1 MTAGPAAG
9 GAAGGDGTPGEDAK
23 PAGGG
28 RRRAGDMVSAGGR
41 VSAGDVSAGD
51 RVTVGDRMTEGITG
65 ARGSTV
71 TDVNTD
77 QAGRGTGEMPARNEN
92 LGTGGNIAARESAGV
107 AGTVGDSGK
116 TGAEGTRVTHGEVA
130 TAEQGVPSDADADTG
145 VVRGTGVASG
155 TGLSGPPGSAGRHVV
170 VIGGG
175 LAGITAA
182 IRLRESGAAVTVL
195 EARPWLGGATCS
207 FSRGEKVIDNGQHVF
222 LRCCTEYQAL
232 LARLGMTGSVSM
244 QERFDVTVLTPGGQ
258 ARLRRNSLPA
268 PLHMSGAL
276 ARYGLLTPGERLKV
290 GRAALGMRFANPASP
305 RLDEQRLGD
314 WLGARWQGER
324 ARRRLWD
331 LFIISALNI
340 AGDDASTGL
349 AATVIK
355 TALLGRK
362 DAADIGMS
370 AIPLGD
376 LHGKSALRLL
386 NRLGVDVRL
395 AAKATAIEPG
405 AGAAGS
411 GPAGSGPGGA
421 VSGGAVSGGAVS
433 GGAVSAGPGPGA
445 GRFLV
450 PVTAGGDTEE
460 ALSADAV
467 VLAVPAAAAARLA
480 PERLGASVAQ
490 WGELG
495 VSPIVNVHV
504 HYDRRVTRLPF
515 AAALESPVQ
524 WVFDKTQAAGVTSG
538 QYLAVSQSAADDYVD
553 VPAAQIREE
562 FLPALEQLFPAAA
575 DAKVLDFF
583 VTRERRATF
592 RQGPGTGRLRP
603 GAGTVVPGLALA
615 GAWTETGWPDTMEGA
630 VRSGQNAA
638 EHIISGL
645 AALGPPQHLRDQRV
659 KPGVIAA
666 GASS

>member
-1 MTAGPAAG
+1 MTGTPAG
-9 GAAGGDGTPGEDAK
+9 GGAAAGGDTDGETK
-23 PAGGG
+23 L
-28 RRRAGDMVSAGGR
+28 
-41 VSAGDVSAGD
+41 AGD
-51 RVTVGDRMTEGITG
+51 RMPGGGAAAGPDAAAGGTAMAIGEQMTGGDTG
-65 ARGSTV
+65 AGEFPS
-71 TDVNTD
+71 
-77 QAGRGTGEMPARNEN
+77 GRRNPA
-92 LGTGGNIAARESAGV
+92 TGGNIGARENAGV
-107 AGTVGDSGK
+107 AGAAGAGGT
-116 TGAEGTRVTHGEVA
+116 TGAEGTRVTHGEA
-130 TAEQGVPSDADADTG
+130 ETAGPGAAGTPAAGPGTSARPPGVT
-145 VVRGTGVASG
+145 
-155 TGLSGPPGSAGRHVV
+155 GPPGPAGRHVV

-268 PLHMSGAL
+268 PLHLAGAL
-276 ARYGLLTPGERLKV
+276 ARYGLLTPAERLKV
-290 GRAALGMRFANPASP
+290 GRAALGMRFADPASP

-314 WLGARWQGER
+314 WLGARWQDER

-340 AGDDASTGL
+340 AGDDASAAL

-376 LHGKSALRLL
+376 LHGKAALRLL
-386 NRLGVDVRL
+386 TRLGADVRL
-395 AAKATAIEPG
+395 GAKATAIEP
-405 AGAAGS
+405 AGPGSAGS
-411 GPAGSGPGGA
+411 AD
-421 VSGGAVSGGAVS
+421 
-433 GGAVSAGPGPGA
+433 GPGA
-445 GRFLV
+445 GRFRV
-450 PVTAGGDTEE
+450 PVVSGGGADG

-480 PERLGASVAQ
+480 PPRLAATAAPWSG
-490 WGELG
+490 LG

-524 WVFDKTQAAGVTSG
+524 WVFDKTRAAGVTSG

-553 VPAAQIREE
+553 VPAARIREE

-575 DAKVLDFF
+575 DARVLDFF

-638 EHIISGL
+638 DHIMSGL
-645 AALGPPQHLRDQRV
+645 AALGPAQRR
-659 KPGVIAA
+659 PDPRAESGAITA

>member
-1 MTAGPAAG
+1 MTNREA
-9 GAAGGDGTPGEDAK
+9 GAAGPG
-23 PAGGG
+23 
-28 RRRAGDMVSAGGR
+28 
-41 VSAGDVSAGD
+41 
-51 RVTVGDRMTEGITG
+51 
-65 ARGSTV
+65 
-71 TDVNTD
+71 
-77 QAGRGTGEMPARNEN
+77 
-92 LGTGGNIAARESAGV
+92 AASVPG
-107 AGTVGDSGK
+107 
-116 TGAEGTRVTHGEVA
+116 A
-130 TAEQGVPSDADADTG
+130 TASQPGMT
-145 VVRGTGVASG
+145 
-155 TGLSGPPGSAGRHVV
+155 GPPGPAGRHAV

-207 FSRGEKVIDNGQHVF
+207 FSRGDMVIDNGQHVF

-232 LARLGMTGSVSM
+232 LARLGMTGSVSI

-276 ARYGLLTPGERLKV
+276 ARYGLLTPAERLRV
-290 GRAALGMRFANPASP
+290 GQAALALRFANPADP

-314 WLGARWQGER
+314 WLAARGQGER

-340 AGDDASTGL
+340 AGDDASVSL

-376 LHGKSALRLL
+376 LHGKAALRLL
-386 NRLGVDVRL
+386 TRLGVEVRL
-395 AAKATAIEPG
+395 GSKATAIEQAGPVTAGPG
-405 AGAAGS
+405 TTS
-411 GPAGSGPGGA
+411 SGPGGSGGGPA
-421 VSGGAVSGGAVS
+421 AGRFRVPVVSGG
-433 GGAVSAGPGPGA
+433 GP
-445 GRFLV
+445 
-450 PVTAGGDTEE
+450 EQ

-467 VLAVPAAAAARLA
+467 ILAVPAAAAARLA
-480 PERLGASVAQ
+480 PPQLGASAAP
-490 WGELG
+490 WAELG

-524 WVFDKTQAAGVTSG
+524 WVFDKTRAAGVTRG

-553 VPAAQIREE
+553 VPAARIREE

-575 DAKVLDFF
+575 DARVLDFF

-603 GAGTVVPGLALA
+603 GPGTVVPGLALA

-638 EHIISGL
+638 EHIMSGL
-645 AALGPPQHLRDQRV
+645 AALGRPQWIPDGRI
-659 KPGVIAA
+659 KSGVIAA

>member
-1 MTAGPAAG
+1 
-9 GAAGGDGTPGEDAK
+9 
-23 PAGGG
+23 
-28 RRRAGDMVSAGGR
+28 V
-41 VSAGDVSAGD
+41 
-51 RVTVGDRMTEGITG
+51 I
-65 ARGSTV
+65 
-71 TDVNTD
+71 
-77 QAGRGTGEMPARNEN
+77 
-92 LGTGGNIAARESAGV
+92 
-107 AGTVGDSGK
+107 
-116 TGAEGTRVTHGEVA
+116 
-130 TAEQGVPSDADADTG
+130 
-145 VVRGTGVASG
+145 
-155 TGLSGPPGSAGRHVV
+155 
-170 VIGGG
+170 IGGG

-268 PLHMSGAL
+268 PLHMAGAL

-290 GRAALGMRFANPASP
+290 GRAALGMRFADPASP

-324 ARRRLWD
+324 SRRRLWD
-331 LFIISALNI
+331 LFVISALNI
-340 AGDDASTGL
+340 AGDDASVAL
-349 AATVIK
+349 AAKVIK

-370 AIPLGD
+370 AVPLGD
-376 LHGKSALRLL
+376 LHGKAALQLL
-386 NRLGVDVRL
+386 TRLGVDVRL
-395 AAKATAIEPG
+395 GAKATAIEP
-405 AGAAGS
+405 AGSGSSGSGPAGS
-411 GPAGSGPGGA
+411 GPAGSGPAG
-421 VSGGAVSGGAVS
+421 SGPAGSG
-433 GGAVSAGPGPGA
+433 SAGSGSGESGPGA
-445 GRFLV
+445 GRFRV
-450 PVTAGGDTEE
+450 PVVSGGGADG

-467 VLAVPAAAAARLA
+467 VLAVPAAAAVRLA
-480 PERLGASVAQ
+480 PPRLAASAAP

-524 WVFDKTQAAGVTSG
+524 WVFDKTHAAGVTSG

-553 VPAAQIREE
+553 VPAARIREE

-575 DAKVLDFF
+575 DARVLDFF

-638 EHIISGL
+638 EHIMSGL
-645 AALGPPQHLRDQRV
+645 AALGPAHRRPDPRAES
-659 KPGVIAA
+659 GAITA

>member
-1 MTAGPAAG
+1 M
-9 GAAGGDGTPGEDAK
+9 
-23 PAGGG
+23 
-28 RRRAGDMVSAGGR
+28 
-41 VSAGDVSAGD
+41 
-51 RVTVGDRMTEGITG
+51 
-65 ARGSTV
+65 
-71 TDVNTD
+71 
-77 QAGRGTGEMPARNEN
+77 
-92 LGTGGNIAARESAGV
+92 
-107 AGTVGDSGK
+107 
-116 TGAEGTRVTHGEVA
+116 THGE
-130 TAEQGVPSDADADTG
+130 AEAERP
-145 VVRGTGVASG
+145 GVASVPG
-155 TGLSGPPGSAGRHVV
+155 AAVPPGMTGRHVV

-182 IRLRESGAAVTVL
+182 IRLREAGAAVTLL

-222 LRCCTEYQAL
+222 LRCCTEYQGL

-244 QERFDVTVLTPGGQ
+244 QERFDVTVLTPGGR
-258 ARLRRNSLPA
+258 ARLRRSSLPA
-268 PLHMSGAL
+268 PLHMTGAL

-290 GRAALGMRFANPASP
+290 ARAALGLRFANPASP
-305 RLDEQRLGD
+305 RLDSQRLGD

-324 ARRRLWD
+324 SRRRLWD

-340 AGDDASTGL
+340 SGDDASVGL

-362 DAADIGMS
+362 DAADIGMA

-376 LHGKSALRLL
+376 LHGQAAVRLL
-386 NRLGVDVRL
+386 TRLGADVRL
-395 AAKATAIEPG
+395 ASKAAAIEEAGPG
-405 AGAAGS
+405 RA
-411 GPAGSGPGGA
+411 GPAP
-421 VSGGAVSGGAVS
+421 
-433 GGAVSAGPGPGA
+433 AGGPGA
-445 GRFLV
+445 GRFRV
-450 PVTAGGDTEE
+450 PVVSGGGEDG

-467 VLAVPAAAAARLA
+467 VLAVPAAAAARLV
-480 PERLGASVAQ
+480 PPSLASSAAQ

-515 AAALESPVQ
+515 AAALDSPVQ
-524 WVFDKTQAAGVTSG
+524 WVFDKTRAAGVTTG
-538 QYLAVSQSAADDYVD
+538 QYLAVSQSAADNYVD
-553 VPAAQIREE
+553 VPAARLREE
-562 FLPALEQLFPAAA
+562 FLPALAQLFPAAA
-575 DAKVLDFF
+575 DARVLDFF

-638 EHIISGL
+638 EHIMSGL
-645 AALGPPQHLRDQRV
+645 AALGPVQPAPDQRV
-659 KPGVIAA
+659 KSGVIAA

>member
-1 MTAGPAAG
+1 VTGGTADGAG
-9 GAAGGDGTPGEDAK
+9 NDP
-23 PAGGG
+23 
-28 RRRAGDMVSAGGR
+28 
-41 VSAGDVSAGD
+41 
-51 RVTVGDRMTEGITG
+51 
-65 ARGSTV
+65 
-71 TDVNTD
+71 
-77 QAGRGTGEMPARNEN
+77 
-92 LGTGGNIAARESAGV
+92 TGGNIGAPDGAEVVSAVAGGPAETDETTGAGGTKVSHGDAAAARPDGP
-107 AGTVGDSGK
+107 G
-116 TGAEGTRVTHGEVA
+116 
-130 TAEQGVPSDADADTG
+130 
-145 VVRGTGVASG
+145 
-155 TGLSGPPGSAGRHVV
+155 GPPGLDGRHVV

-182 IRLRESGAAVTVL
+182 IRLREAGAAVTVL

-207 FSRGEKVIDNGQHVF
+207 FTRGDKVIDNGQHVF
-222 LRCCTEYQAL
+222 LRCCTQYQAL
-232 LARLGMTGSVSM
+232 LARLGMTGSVTI
-244 QERFDVTVLTPGGQ
+244 QERFDVTVLTPGKK

-268 PLHMSGAL
+268 PLHLSGAL

-290 GRAALGMRFANPASP
+290 GRAALAMKFANPASP
-305 RLDEQRLGD
+305 KLDDQRLGD
-314 WLGARWQGER
+314 WLGHRWQGER

-340 AGDDASTGL
+340 AGDEASTGL

-355 TALLGRK
+355 TGLLGRS

-376 LHGKSALRLL
+376 LHGQAAHRLL
-386 NRLGVDVRL
+386 TRLGVDVRL
-395 AAKATAIEPG
+395 AAKAAAIEPAAAG
-405 AGAAGS
+405 DAPGAAG
-411 GPAGSGPGGA
+411 GPGGTGL
-421 VSGGAVSGGAVS
+421 SGASE
-433 GGAVSAGPGPGA
+433 
-445 GRFLV
+445 GRFRV
-450 PVTAGGDTEE
+450 PVTSAGEPDEV
-460 ALSADAV
+460 LSADAV
-467 VLAVPAAAAARLA
+467 VLAVPAATAVRLA
-480 PERLGASVAQ
+480 PPKLAASAGR

-524 WVFDKTQAAGVTSG
+524 WVFDKTRAAGVTTG

-553 VPAAQIREE
+553 VPAARLREE

-575 DAKVLDFF
+575 DARILDFF

-603 GAGTVVPGLALA
+603 GPGTAVPGLALA

-638 EHIISGL
+638 EHIMSGL
-645 AALGPPQHLRDQRV
+645 AALGPAPRRPAERV
-659 KPGVIAA
+659 RPGVIAA